1 MISAHNI
8 VKAVL
13 RQDMAR
19 SAYYRTR
26 IDEDMELMKTTLARI
41 STDTWVDHDIRNR
54 CKEVL
59 AQVDRAPAIAPF
71 ED

>member
-1 MISAHNI
+1 MISAHNV

-13 RQDMAR
+13 RADMQR

-26 IDEDMELMKTTLARI
+26 IDEDQEAMQSFISEI
-41 STDTWVDHDIRNR
+41 STNPLVIESVR
-54 CKEVL
+54 KAALEVL
-59 AQVDRAPAIAPF
+59 ATVSKAPAIAPF